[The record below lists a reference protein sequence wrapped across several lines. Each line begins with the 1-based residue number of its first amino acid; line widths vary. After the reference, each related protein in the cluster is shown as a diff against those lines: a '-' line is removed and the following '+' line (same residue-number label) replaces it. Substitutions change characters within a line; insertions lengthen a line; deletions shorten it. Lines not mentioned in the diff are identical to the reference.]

1 MVGNAGNAV
10 PVVAGSELLVRAAAG
25 EIEAA
30 RGLLDEVGAVLY
42 GFVFA
47 RVGGNASAAEDLTQ
61 ETLLEACRSAHTYRG
76 DSSLSTWVCAI
87 ARHRIARYYEKER
100 REEVALAGL
109 RLVSA
114 DDEPSELDIVEF
126 EDRDEVIRALGRLS
140 VSHRQVLVLKYLD
153 GRSVAEIADQL
164 GRSAVQ
170 VQSLLQRARES
181 LRKDLGG
188 ER

>member
-1 MVGNAGNAV
+1 MVGEAAPVAV
-10 PVVAGSELLVRAAAG
+10 GSEVLVRAAAG
-25 EIEAA
+25 EVDAA
-30 RGLLDEVGAVLY
+30 RELLDEVGATLY

-47 RVGGNASAAEDLTQ
+47 RVGGHVGAAEDLIQ

-76 DSSLSTWVCAI
+76 ESSRSTWICAI
-87 ARHRIARYYEKER
+87 ARRRIARYYEKER
-100 REEVALAGL
+100 REEVARAGL
-109 RLVSA
+109 SLVPT
-114 DDEPSELDIVEF
+114 DDEPDDLAITEL

-153 GRSVAEIADQL
+153 GRSVAEIADEL

-170 VQSLLQRARES
+170 VQSLLQRAREN
-181 LRKDLGG
+181 LRTELGG

>member
-1 MVGNAGNAV
+1 MVGNAI
-10 PVVAGSELLVRAAAG
+10 PVAAGSDLLVRAAAG
-25 EIEAA
+25 EIDAA

-76 DSSLSTWVCAI
+76 ESSLSTWVCAI

-100 REEVALAGL
+100 REEVARAGL
-109 RLVSA
+109 RLVTT
-114 DDEPSELDIVEF
+114 DDEPHGLGIAEL
-126 EDRDEVIRALGRLS
+126 EDRDEVIRALGRLPA
-140 VSHRQVLVLKYLD
+140 SHRQVLVLKYLD
-153 GRSVAEIADQL
+153 GWSVAEIADQL

-181 LRKDLGG
+181 LRQDLGAQS
-188 ER
+188 